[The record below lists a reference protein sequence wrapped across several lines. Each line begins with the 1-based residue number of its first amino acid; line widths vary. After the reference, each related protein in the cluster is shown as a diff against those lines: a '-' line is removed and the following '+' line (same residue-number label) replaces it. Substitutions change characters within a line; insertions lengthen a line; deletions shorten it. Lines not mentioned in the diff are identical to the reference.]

1 MPPILQLDVQQI
13 ISQAISFLI
22 LLWVLKRFAW
32 RPLLSMLDQ
41 RRERIDQDLAQA
53 AAKKEEL
60 TRLEEDYRKRLA
72 AIDQEARLKIQEAV
86 QEGKQVAMEIQ
97 GQARVAAQNILAK
110 AQETVEMEL
119 SKAKVTLRDQVVEM
133 TLEALER
140 MLRKK
145 LDAQTDRLLIE
156 ASLEELEQQQSTKTS

>member
-1 MPPILQLDVQQI
+1 
-13 ISQAISFLI
+13 
-22 LLWVLKRFAW
+22 
-32 RPLLSMLDQ
+32 
-41 RRERIDQDLAQA
+41 
-53 AAKKEEL
+53 
-60 TRLEEDYRKRLA
+60 
-72 AIDQEARLKIQEAV
+72 
-86 QEGKQVAMEIQ
+86 MEIQ

-156 ASLEELEQQQSTKTS
+156 ASLEELEQQSTKTS

>member
-32 RPLLSMLDQ
+32 RPLLSILDQ
-41 RRERIDQDLAQA
+41 RRERIEQDLAQA

-156 ASLEELEQQQSTKTS
+156 ASLEELEQQSTKTS